1 MVLLSWSSLYLHERA
16 INYHYQQQHQIQTH
30 YIMLFCLLPQEL
42 ILHIFKQLLP
52 KDTQSLIQTLSSS
65 LPHRNASRI
74 TKLLYVRLYL
84 GHTVISVS
92 DEPPKEFDVCLSPE
106 EFMDL
111 GEDPEFL
118 VNIPRQ
124 LDMVFVRNIRD
135 YTKFQNSL
143 AEFRQVLE
151 TEWALKYLAQVQKLT
166 FKLDGRS
173 ITTEN
178 PTLMLALVL
187 NTLITLTNLGK
198 DNLHSI
204 SVSSTDIGELFPQK
218 WGKMLGGF
226 TQVKTLSLAD
236 NLMRLELLA
245 GNEPVLEKHFSWPPQ
260 LRELSLARN
269 YIKRFTL
276 DLVTN
281 FPKTLQLLD
290 MSANII
296 DTIGS
301 PYSEPFSLV
310 EILPNLKFFSLRENR
325 YLVTVD
331 LQILE
336 KAEGL
341 VVDVRGSNIH
351 EEAMSCL
358 SLAAQKNNVKLVT
371 AERGGV

>member
-1 MVLLSWSSLYLHERA
+1 MS
-16 INYHYQQQHQIQTH
+16 
-30 YIMLFCLLPQEL
+30 
-42 ILHIFKQLLP
+42 
-52 KDTQSLIQTLSSS
+52 
-65 LPHRNASRI
+65 
-74 TKLLYVRLYL
+74 
-84 GHTVISVS
+84 
-92 DEPPKEFDVCLSPE
+92 
-106 EFMDL
+106 L

-151 TEWALKYLAQVQKLT
+151 TEWALKYLAKVQNLT

-269 YIKRFTL
+269 YIKRLTL
-276 DLVTN
+276 DLVKKL
-281 FPKTLQLLD
+281 PKTLQLLD

-301 PYSEPFSLV
+301 PYSELFSLV
-310 EILPNLKFFSLRENR
+310 EHLPNLKFFNLRDNR

-336 KAEGL
+336 KAQGL
-341 VVDVRGSNIH
+341 VVDVRGCNIH

-358 SLAAQKNNVKLVT
+358 ILAAQRNNVKLVR
-371 AERGGV
+371 AERGSV